1 VRILRVRHSA
11 SRTNTSPCY
20 NSAVLTTRPN
30 AQCGAQCMAGYLQV
44 PADRGREDRSFSIAV
59 ADEATTGAI
68 ECPADNF
75 AAGARAIEENGVM
88 PHRTTKHNK
97 GT

>member
-1 VRILRVRHSA
+1 
-11 SRTNTSPCY
+11 
-20 NSAVLTTRPN
+20 
-30 AQCGAQCMAGYLQV
+30 M
-44 PADRGREDRSFSIAV
+44 

-68 ECPADNF
+68 ECSAYNF